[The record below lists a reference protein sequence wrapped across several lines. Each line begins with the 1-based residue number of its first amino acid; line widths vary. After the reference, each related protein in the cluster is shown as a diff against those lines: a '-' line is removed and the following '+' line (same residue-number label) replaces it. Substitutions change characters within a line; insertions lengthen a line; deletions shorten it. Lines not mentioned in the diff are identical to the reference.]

1 MAVVGKG
8 REDDVVVMV
17 LCYCLVQMIANRDL
31 DLLLLVQDLHDNSR
45 RMGEI
50 LLQNVQHL

>member
-17 LCYCLVQMIANRDL
+17 LCYCLVRMIANRDL

-50 LLQNVQHL
+50 LQQNVQHL